1 MTVVAFSDPVSRQ
14 RSRWFG
20 AAATVLALHVCAL
33 ALAIIGIQDE
43 VVLEEP
49 EGSVMLEL
57 APLPL
62 SQAMDAVDIPP
73 GPVVETAEL
82 QTPKV
87 LEPVPMEDELPEVEA
102 SPLAPAPEVEL
113 PLLRPVEKPAE
124 SKEPEP
130 ETPTLD
136 DPAPAQE
143 MVIPQVTAP
152 PPTIAMTPAPETAAV
167 KQGTTTN
174 VSQQETSWHKQVFTQ
189 LGKHRRYPVE
199 ANRRGHQ
206 GEAVVRFAR
215 RSRRTRGVVGHRQEL
230 GLEPISTRRRW
241 RCSSAP
247 RRCRSRPE
255 DLAGETFA
263 LELPIRFRIK
273 GQ

>member
-20 AAATVLALHVCAL
+20 SAGTVLALHVCAL
-33 ALAIIGIQDE
+33 VLAIIGIQDE

-62 SQAMDAVDIPP
+62 SQAMDALDIPP

-82 QTPKV
+82 MTPKE

-102 SPLAPAPEVEL
+102 SPLAPAPEIEL

-124 SKEPEP
+124 SKEPDP

-143 MVIPQVTAP
+143 MVIPQLTAP
-152 PPTIAMTPAPETAAV
+152 PPTVAMMPAPETAAQ

-174 VSQQETSWHKQVFTQ
+174 VARQQSSWQKQILTQ
-189 LGKHRRYPVE
+189 LGKHRRYPQE
-199 ANRRGHQ
+199 ARDRRHQ
-206 GEAVVRFAR
+206 GEAVVKF
-215 RSRRTRGVVGHRQEL
+215 TVDRQ
-230 GLEPISTRRRW
+230 GRVTSKAIVQ
-241 RCSSAP
+241 SSGSSHLDAEALAVLDRAAP
-247 RRCRSRPE
+247 LPQPPE
-255 DLAGETFA
+255 ELAGESFP